1 MKELLLSFFI
11 IFLLSPVQSHSAHSG
26 KKILKKILRIVEE
39 NNEILKEEEEK
50 PITNVD
56 ADIPVDF
63 EPVFSTEFIE
73 NGILYS
79 QETHYNEKTGETILT
94 IPAHKGYSNI
104 VEVITAKNETHSAK
118 HITCDDSACHFNEV
132 LDGMHYEPEN
142 FRSSFSRKTRVDPQ
156 NLEAF
161 YHIRS
166 NHRQLTM
173 EEEEQ
178 LTGGM
183 KHVSAG
189 KQVFTSD
196 ANLTLEKPNLG
207 FQIDGTKVGKEPEDR
222 QGCSQKYG
230 CAVVEHS
237 CGYSHFKLVSTEQGG
252 NIPYVNETTDWHI
265 EGLSLFCSWCCSKS
279 DIYPN
284 NQWPLCKDFE
294 FKFNDDDTPKPKS
307 IQAFYTGVALTY
319 FDEHG
324 SYACFD
330 DNTEYDPNC
339 HKFGDNFGACVGPDV
354 PCIFPPTPQP

>member
-79 QETHYNEKTGETILT
+79 QETHYNEKTGETILS
-94 IPAHKGYSNI
+94 IPAHKSYSNI
-104 VEVITAKNETHSAK
+104 VELITAKNETHSAK
-118 HITCDDSACHFNEV
+118 HITCDDSICYFNEV
-132 LDGMHYEPEN
+132 VDGMHYEPEN
-142 FRSSFSRKTRVDPQ
+142 FRSSSDRKTRVDPK
-156 NLEAF
+156 NHETA

-166 NHRQLTM
+166 NHRQLTK

-183 KHVSAG
+183 KHVSTG

-196 ANLTLEKPNLG
+196 THLSLEEPNLD
-207 FQIDGTKVGKEPEDR
+207 FQIDGTKVRGEAEDRQER
-222 QGCSQKYG
+222 QGCSTKYG
-230 CAVVEHS
+230 CAVVEHYCS
-237 CGYSHFKLVSTEQGG
+237 YSHFELISNDEGG
-252 NIPYVNETTDWHI
+252 NIPYVNETTDWHHV
-265 EGLSLFCSWCCSKS
+265 GLSYFCSWCCSKPDS
-279 DIYPN
+279 YPN
-284 NQWPLCKDFE
+284 NQWPLCDDFE
-294 FKFNDDDTPKPKS
+294 FEFNYDKTPVPES

-319 FDEHG
+319 NDEHG
-324 SYACFD
+324 IYACFG
-330 DNTEYDPNC
+330 DNTEYDPTCN
-339 HKFGDNFGACVGPDV
+339 KFGDKFGACVGPDV
-354 PCIFPPTPQP
+354 PC